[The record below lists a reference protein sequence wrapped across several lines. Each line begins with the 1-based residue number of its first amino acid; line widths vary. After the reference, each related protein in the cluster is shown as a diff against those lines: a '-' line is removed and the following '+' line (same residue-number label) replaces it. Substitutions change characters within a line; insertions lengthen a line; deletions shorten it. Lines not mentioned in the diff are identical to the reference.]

1 MMIKSSFHSF
11 ATSAATK
18 KTLLNELAY
27 WYLPIAIATVDN
39 GKACVHNLYD
49 ARCRVPS

>member
-1 MMIKSSFHSF
+1 MIKSSFHSF

-27 WYLPIAIATVDN
+27 
-39 GKACVHNLYD
+39 
-49 ARCRVPS
+49 